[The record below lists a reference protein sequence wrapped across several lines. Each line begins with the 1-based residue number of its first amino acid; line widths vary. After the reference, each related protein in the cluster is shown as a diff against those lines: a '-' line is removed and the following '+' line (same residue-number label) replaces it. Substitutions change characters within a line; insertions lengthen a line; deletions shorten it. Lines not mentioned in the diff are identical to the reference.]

1 LATPVPMKLKNAVFP
16 PALIVLG
23 PPPPEGGG
31 IGGKCQTSSAP
42 LLREDGD
49 GVPASSGIQ

>member
-1 LATPVPMKLKNAVFP
+1 MKLKNAVFP
-16 PALIVLG
+16 PALTVLG
-23 PPPPEGGG
+23 PPPRRGG

-49 GVPASSGIQ
+49 GVPARYGIQ